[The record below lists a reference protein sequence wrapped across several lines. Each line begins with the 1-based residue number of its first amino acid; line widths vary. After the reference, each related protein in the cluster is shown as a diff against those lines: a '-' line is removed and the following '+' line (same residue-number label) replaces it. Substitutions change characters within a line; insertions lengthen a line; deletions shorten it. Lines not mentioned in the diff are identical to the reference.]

1 MNAALAAFVA
11 GLIFAVG
18 LALGGMTLPGKVTAF
33 LDIFGDWDPSLA
45 LVMLGAITVHA
56 VLYRV
61 IRRHSSPLFAP
72 TFSTPTRR
80 DLDFRLVG
88 GAALFGVGWGLGGF
102 CPGPAVTSLASGQ
115 PSILIFVAAMLV
127 GMFLYKLVDKAW
139 GQPLAIPPQQEP
151 HFVASI
157 TSAFE
162 GPQDA

>member
-33 LDIFGDWDPSLA
+33 LDIFGNWDPSLA

-80 DLDFRLVG
+80 DLDF
-88 GAALFGVGWGLGGF
+88 
-102 CPGPAVTSLASGQ
+102 PGPAITSLASGQ
-115 PSILIFVAAMLV
+115 PSTLIFVAAMLV

-151 HFVASI
+151 HFVAST

>member
-33 LDIFGDWDPSLA
+33 LDIFGNWDPSLA
-45 LVMLGAITVHA
+45 FVMLGAISVYA

-102 CPGPAVTSLASGQ
+102 CPGPAVTSLTSGQ
-115 PSILIFVAAMLV
+115 PSTLIFVAAMLV
-127 GMFLYKLVDKAW
+127 GMLLYKLVDKAW
-139 GQPLAIPPQQEP
+139 GHPLATLPQRES
-151 HFVASI
+151 HLVAAT

-162 GPQDA
+162 DPQDA

>member
-33 LDIFGDWDPSLA
+33 LDIFGNWDPSLA
-45 LVMLGAITVHA
+45 FVMLGAISVHA
-56 VLYRV
+56 VLNRV

-72 TFSTPTRR
+72 TFSTPTRSN
-80 DLDFRLVG
+80 LDFRLVG

-115 PSILIFVAAMLV
+115 PSTLIFVAAMLV
-127 GMFLYKLVDKAW
+127 GMFLYKLVDKTW
-139 GQPLAIPPQQEP
+139 RQPLAIPPQPGP
-151 HFVASI
+151 HLGAST